1 MEINELHIKNF
12 GKFSDRHFF
21 LHSGIHV
28 FYGENE
34 YGKSTI
40 YAFIKAML
48 FGLERGRGRGAQH
61 DEFSKYEP
69 WENPNYYAGVM
80 RFSSGGR
87 NFRLERL
94 FDRYSKSASLVCE
107 DDGEE
112 LSLEDGDLDVLLG
125 GLSKE
130 NFENTLAIGQIAA
143 KPGQELSEA
152 LKNYAA
158 NYYETGDNM
167 VDLNGALETLRL
179 RRKSLEQELKK
190 LKGIREHKK
199 REIYQRMDYVTAD
212 IEKMDNE
219 SKDNQKKLK
228 SLKTLLESHVVDEKE
243 DDHKDLTSQGVQV
256 DKPGGIGMV
265 KIGAAGIVL
274 GALGSLGSFI
284 AQSRSWLEDIRGMSM
299 LPFISGILVVAGLIL
314 CGVGGI
320 RLAAGA
326 NRSKQEV
333 EPLAEENGENKE
345 LETEIQRLE
354 WEQAHIQSE
363 WKEKKTEYQNLQEEL
378 DEVELPGEKAQAL
391 VCMKQALLLAEE
403 KLLDASE
410 DMSQGFGS
418 LLNENASRILERVTA
433 GKYTKLFIDEKLNMV
448 VFKEGRRIPIERV
461 SKGTIEQIYFSLRMA
476 ASQMLCEEPMPIIAD
491 EAFAYYDEKRL
502 KSTIKWLREQS
513 RQVIIFTCQKR
524 EAEIVKQF

>member
-1 MEINELHIKNF
+1 
-12 GKFSDRHFF
+12 
-21 LHSGIHV
+21 
-28 FYGENE
+28 
-34 YGKSTI
+34 
-40 YAFIKAML
+40 ML
-48 FGLERGRGRGAQH
+48 FGLERGRGRGAQN

-130 NFENTLAIGQIAA
+130 NFENTLAIGQITA

-158 NYYETGDNM
+158 NYYETGDNT

-212 IEKMDNE
+212 IEKMENE
-219 SKDNQKKLK
+219 SKYNQKKLK
-228 SLKTLLESHVVDEKE
+228 SLKVLLETNVADEE
-243 DDHKDLTSQGVQV
+243 DDDRDLTSQRAQV

-265 KIGAAGIVL
+265 KTGAVGIVL

-284 AQSRSWLEDIRGMSM
+284 AQSQSWFEDTQVMSM
-299 LPFISGILVVAGLIL
+299 LPLFAGILLVAGLIL

-320 RLAAGA
+320 RLAVGA
-326 NRSKQEV
+326 NRSKKEE

-345 LETEIQRLE
+345 LETEVQRLE

-391 VCMKQALLLAEE
+391 VRTKQALLLAEE
-403 KLLDASE
+403 KLLDASK

-418 LLNENASRILERVTA
+418 LLNENASHILERVTA

-476 ASQMLCEEPMPIIAD
+476 ASEMLCEEPMPIIAD

-524 EAEIVKQF
+524 EAGIVKQF